1 MLSSKL
7 NGQGPLS
14 GHTMEMHEMPCGRF
28 IDPLSDFGFKR
39 IFGSEANK
47 DVLIDFLNVLF
58 AGERYVADLTFNQN
72 ENNGQISILRRAV
85 FDLCCTG
92 ADGEQ
97 FIIEVQRVRQEYF
110 KDRCLYYSASLIRD
124 QVEAGIN
131 NWKYDLKPVYLI
143 GLMDFCF
150 EDSSEDHYL
159 HEVRLVNRS
168 NGQLFYDKFG
178 LTFIEMPRFVKAESE
193 LSTELDRWLYL
204 LKNLSKLDKIPAV
217 LEESV
222 YDKVF
227 RIAEVCNLNKEE
239 KMAWDAYLKVK
250 WDNENSMDYAKKEAM
265 REGRE
270 EGMKEGMKEGI
281 KEGMKEGVK
290 EGKEV
295 GMKEGMKAGI
305 KETRLQVARNMKTR
319 GFDAET
325 ISEITGLTP
334 EEVRN
339 A

>member
-1 MLSSKL
+1 
-7 NGQGPLS
+7 
-14 GHTMEMHEMPCGRF
+14 MHEIPCGRF

-39 IFGSEANK
+39 IFGSEINK
-47 DVLIDFLNVLF
+47 DVLIDFLNALF

-72 ENNGQISILRRAV
+72 ENNGQIPIIRKAI

-97 FIIEVQRVRQEYF
+97 FIVEVQRVRQEYF

-124 QVEAGIN
+124 QVEAGVA

-150 EDSSEDHYL
+150 EDSGDDQYL
-159 HEVRLVNRS
+159 HEVRLINKRS
-168 NGQLFYDKFG
+168 SRVFYNKFG
-178 LTFIEMPRFVKAESE
+178 LTFIEMPRFAKEESE
-193 LSTELDRWLYL
+193 LSTELDKWLYL
-204 LKNLSKLDKIPAV
+204 LKNLSKLDNIPAV
-217 LEESV
+217 LEEPV
-222 YDKVF
+222 YNKVF
-227 RIAEVCNLNKEE
+227 RAAEVGNLNQDE

-270 EGMKEGMKEGI
+270 EGREEGMKEGR
-281 KEGMKEGVK
+281 KESK
-290 EGKEV
+290 
-295 GMKEGMKAGI
+295 
-305 KETRLQVARNMKTR
+305 LQIARNMKAK
-319 GFDAET
+319 GFDIEA
-325 ISEITGLTP
+325 ISEITGLTL
-334 EEVRN
+334 EEIHN

>member
-1 MLSSKL
+1 
-7 NGQGPLS
+7 
-14 GHTMEMHEMPCGRF
+14 MELYEMPCGRF

-39 IFGSEANK
+39 IFGTEANK
-47 DVLIDFLNVLF
+47 DILIDFLNVVF
-58 AGERYVADLTFNQN
+58 AGERNVADLTFNQN
-72 ENNGQISILRRAV
+72 ENNGQIPILRKAV

-92 ADGEQ
+92 TDGEQ

-110 KDRCLYYSASLIRD
+110 KDRCLYYSSSLVRD
-124 QVEAGIN
+124 QMETGVT

-150 EDSSEDHYL
+150 ENSTDGHYL
-159 HEVRLVNRS
+159 HEIRLVNRS
-168 NGQLFYDKFG
+168 SGEVFYDKFG
-178 LTFIEMPRFVKAESE
+178 LTFIEMPRFAKAESE
-193 LSTELDRWLYL
+193 LSTELDKWLYL

-227 RIAEVCNLNKEE
+227 RIAEVCNLNQEE

-250 WDNENSMDYAKKEAM
+250 WDNENSMEYAKKEAM

-270 EGMKEGMKEGI
+270 EGIREGI
-281 KEGMKEGVK
+281 KEGLKEGKEMGMK

-295 GMKEGMKAGI
+295 GIKTGI
-305 KETRLQVARNMKTR
+305 EEARQQVARNMKTK
-319 GFDAET
+319 GFDVQT

>member
-1 MLSSKL
+1 
-7 NGQGPLS
+7 
-14 GHTMEMHEMPCGRF
+14 MEMYEMPCGRF

-58 AGERYVADLTFNQN
+58 AGERQVADLTFNQS
-72 ENNGQISILRRAV
+72 ENNGQISILRRAI

-92 ADGEQ
+92 VDGEQ

-124 QVEAGIN
+124 QVEAGVA

-150 EDSSEDHYL
+150 EDSIDEHYL
-159 HEVRLVNRS
+159 HEIRLVNRS
-168 NGQLFYDKFG
+168 NGQVFYDKFG
-178 LTFIEMPRFVKAESE
+178 LTFIEMPRFVKRETE

-204 LKNLSKLDKIPAV
+204 LKNLSKLDNVPTV
-217 LEESV
+217 LAKPV
-222 YDKVF
+222 YNKVF
-227 RIAEVCNLNKEE
+227 RIAEVCNLNQQE

-250 WDNENSMDYAKKEAM
+250 WDNENSMDYAKKQAM
-265 REGRE
+265 KEGRE
-270 EGMKEGMKEGI
+270 EGIRAGKVEGREEGREEGIKEGI
-281 KEGMKEGVK
+281 KEGRE
-290 EGKEV
+290 E
-295 GMKEGMKAGI
+295 GI
-305 KETRLQVARNMKTR
+305 KEGIEEGKLEIARNMKLK
-319 GFDAET
+319 GFDIQT
-325 ISEITGLTP
+325 ISEITGLMP
-334 EEVRN
+334 EEIRN

>member
-1 MLSSKL
+1 MKI
-7 NGQGPLS
+7 
-14 GHTMEMHEMPCGRF
+14 HEIPYGRF

-39 IFGSEANK
+39 IFGSEASK
-47 DVLIDFLNVLF
+47 DILIDFLNVLF
-58 AGERYVADLTFNQN
+58 AGERHIADLTFNQN
-72 ENNGQISILRRAV
+72 ENSGQISIFRKAI

-124 QVEAGIN
+124 QVEAGAA

-150 EDSSEDHYL
+150 EDSADDDYL
-159 HEVRLVNRS
+159 HEIRLIKRS
-168 NGQLFYDKFG
+168 NGQVFYDKFG
-178 LTFIEMPRFVKAESE
+178 LTFIEMPRFAKRESE
-193 LSTELDRWLYL
+193 LVTELDRWLYL
-204 LKNLSKLDKIPAV
+204 LKNLSKLDNVPAV
-217 LEESV
+217 LKEPV

-227 RIAEVCNLNKEE
+227 RIAEVCNLNQQE

-250 WDNENSMDYAKKEAM
+250 WDNENSDEYAKKVAM

-270 EGMKEGMKEGI
+270 EGMKEGIEEGI
-281 KEGMKEGVK
+281 REGREEGRE
-290 EGKEV
+290 EGKLEIV
-295 GMKEGMKAGI
+295 
-305 KETRLQVARNMKTR
+305 RNMKAK
-319 GFDAET
+319 GFDIET
-325 ISEITGLTP
+325 ISEITGLTR
-334 EEVRN
+334 EEIRN